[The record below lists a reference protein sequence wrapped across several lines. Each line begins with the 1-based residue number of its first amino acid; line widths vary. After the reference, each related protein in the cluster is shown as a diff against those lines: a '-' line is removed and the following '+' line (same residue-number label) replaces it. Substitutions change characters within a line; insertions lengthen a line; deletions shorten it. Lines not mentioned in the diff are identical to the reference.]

1 MPATNNQQPSTN
13 NQQPITNNHK
23 PTTKNILVA
32 PLNWGLGHATRCVPI
47 INALILE
54 GFNPILASDG
64 LSLELLKKEFPK
76 LKAVELPSY
85 QIEYPKKGKNFNWMM
100 FKNSPKMLKAIIG
113 EKKVVKK
120 LIAEL
125 NLCGIISDN
134 RLGARS
140 KKVPSIFVTH
150 QLNVISG
157 NLSWITN
164 QLHWNSISKFNE
176 CWVPDFKNKPNLTGK
191 LGHLK
196 KSDFPIRY
204 LGALSRFKK
213 TDAPIVYDLMVLLSG
228 PEPQR
233 SMLEEKLKIEVGKFK
248 GKVIFIKG
256 VVRGEQHS
264 ETIGNITFYN
274 YMTSETLEIALN
286 QSEIVLCRS
295 GYTTI
300 MDLAKLE
307 KKAFFIP
314 TPGQGEQEYLAR
326 KLKEAGL
333 VPFAAQDDFK
343 IKNLE
348 EVNFYTGLSMPDN
361 NNNWKKLFSLFE

>member
-1 MPATNNQQPSTN
+1 MTYNQQ
-13 NQQPITNNHK
+13 

-32 PLNWGLGHATRCVPI
+32 PLNWGLGHATRCIPI
-47 INALILE
+47 INALLAN

-64 LSLELLKKEFPK
+64 LALELLKKEFPT

-85 QIEYPKKGKNFNWMM
+85 QIEYAKKGKNFNWKM
-100 FKNSPKMLKAIIG
+100 FKNSPKMLQAIIG

-120 LIAEL
+120 LTKEL

-140 KKVPSIFVTH
+140 KKVPSVFITH

-196 KSDFPIRY
+196 KSDFPVKYI
-204 LGALSRFKK
+204 GALSRFEK

-233 SMLEEKLKIEVGKFK
+233 SMLEEILTTEVAHFDGQVVF
-248 GKVIFIKG
+248 VKG
-256 VVRGEQHS
+256 VVRGTQQS
-264 ETIGNITFYN
+264 EKIGNTTFYN
-274 YMTSETLEIALN
+274 FMTTKTLEQAMN

-295 GYTTI
+295 GYTTV

-314 TPGQGEQEYLAR
+314 TPGQGEQEFLAK
-326 KLKEAGL
+326 KLKVNGL
-333 VPFAAQDDFK
+333 VPYATQDDFS
-343 IKNLE
+343 IENLE
-348 EVNFYTGLSMPDN
+348 EVADYSGLSMSEN
-361 NNNWKKLFSLFE
+361 KTNWKKLFSLFQ

>member
-1 MPATNNQQPSTN
+1 M
-13 NQQPITNNHK
+13 
-23 PTTKNILVA
+23 TKNILVA

-47 INALILE
+47 INALLHE

-64 LSLELLKKEFPK
+64 LALELLKREFPK

-85 QIEYPKKGKNFNWMM
+85 QIEYAKKGKNFNWKM
-100 FKNSPKMLKAIIG
+100 FKNSPKMLQAIIN

-120 LIAEL
+120 LVREL
-125 NLCGIISDN
+125 DLCGIISDN
-134 RLGARS
+134 RLGVRS
-140 KKVPSIFVTH
+140 RKIPSVFITH

-157 NLSWITN
+157 NLTWITN
-164 QLHWNSISKFNE
+164 KLHWNSIAKFNE

-196 KSDFPIRY
+196 KSEFNIKY
-204 LGALSRFKK
+204 LGALSRFEKK
-213 TDAPIVYDLMVLLSG
+213 EIPIVYDLMVLLSG

-233 SMLEEKLKIEVGKFK
+233 TMLEEKLKTEVLKFE
-248 GKVIFIKG
+248 GDVIFIKG
-256 VVRGEQHS
+256 VVDGIQKS
-264 ETIGNITFYN
+264 EKIGNTVFYN
-274 YMTSETLEIALN
+274 FMTSESLEIAIN
-286 QSEIVLCRS
+286 QSEMVLCRS

-326 KLKEAGL
+326 KLEENGV
-333 VPFAAQDDFK
+333 VPYSNQDDFK
-343 IKNLE
+343 IENLV
-348 EVNFYTGLSMPDN
+348 EVEVFSGLSMSEN
-361 NNNWKKLFSLFE
+361 TINWKKLFSLFE